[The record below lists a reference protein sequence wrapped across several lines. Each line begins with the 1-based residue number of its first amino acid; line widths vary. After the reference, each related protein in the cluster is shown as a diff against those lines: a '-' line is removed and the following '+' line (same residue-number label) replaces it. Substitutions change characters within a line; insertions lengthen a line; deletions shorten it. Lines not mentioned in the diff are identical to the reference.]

1 MGLKK
6 FLLGAG
12 AVVGAIVAAPV
23 VLPAAAAV
31 GTAAAGTALGGAAVS
46 AMGAVGAGVGAA
58 AGAVGLSSVATVVGT
73 SAGAAAVGTIATTAA
88 VGATTGVSGAIK
100 MKESKSIKEQAEEVY
115 NSARD
120 KFDEKESSANERLEQ
135 LGKDKVETWTHIVKF
150 ADTYKKVNNIS
161 FEGEVAIDEELKF
174 DENQLENV
182 NVLAMSVRDVVKGG
196 VISLAGGELAGL
208 AVSTGFTSLATASTG
223 VAISS
228 LSGAAATNASLAALG
243 GGALKAGGLGMAG
256 GATVANCLTFAP
268 AAAIAG
274 IYFSR
279 KGSKSL
285 EAAKGS
291 LSEAEELAEKM
302 KKAGIELDKLRR
314 LANKLDAIVV
324 DYDNV
329 FKEKLDKFVKLVDRE
344 KDFKKYSQSEKREV
358 YIVAKLAV
366 ILKDLTCTPLMNEE
380 TSKVSKYKVDKVINS
395 SKEDYNKLVN

>member
-150 ADTYKKVNNIS
+150 ADTNNIS

>member
-1 MGLKK
+1 
-6 FLLGAG
+6 
-12 AVVGAIVAAPV
+12 
-23 VLPAAAAV
+23 
-31 GTAAAGTALGGAAVS
+31 
-46 AMGAVGAGVGAA
+46 
-58 AGAVGLSSVATVVGT
+58 
-73 SAGAAAVGTIATTAA
+73 
-88 VGATTGVSGAIK
+88 
-100 MKESKSIKEQAEEVY
+100 
-115 NSARD
+115 
-120 KFDEKESSANERLEQ
+120 
-135 LGKDKVETWTHIVKF
+135 
-150 ADTYKKVNNIS
+150 
-161 FEGEVAIDEELKF
+161 
-174 DENQLENV
+174 
-182 NVLAMSVRDVVKGG
+182 
-196 VISLAGGELAGL
+196 
-208 AVSTGFTSLATASTG
+208 
-223 VAISS
+223 
-228 LSGAAATNASLAALG
+228 
-243 GGALKAGGLGMAG
+243 MAG

-302 KKAGIELDKLRR
+302 KKAGIELDKLRK